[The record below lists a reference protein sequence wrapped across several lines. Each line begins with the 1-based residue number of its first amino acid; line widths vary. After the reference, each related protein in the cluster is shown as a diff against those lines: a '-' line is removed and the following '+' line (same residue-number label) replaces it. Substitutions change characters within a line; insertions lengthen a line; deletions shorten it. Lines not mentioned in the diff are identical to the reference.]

1 MQCQWRVDSWL
12 SSEVIL
18 SYRFAP
24 KIGKNLKRKTKKC
37 INLGEMDGQLLNT
50 MKTLD
55 VETGDWKMQAQ
66 TLKMPRKDHACAN
79 VR

>member
-1 MQCQWRVDSWL
+1 
-12 SSEVIL
+12 
-18 SYRFAP
+18 
-24 KIGKNLKRKTKKC
+24 
-37 INLGEMDGQLLNT
+37 MDGQLLNT

-66 TLKMPRKDHACAN
+66 TLKMPRKDHACTN